1 MSNSCKSPVC
11 FGDKDKTTIP
21 NLHNP
26 DNNALQGLDVGLM
39 ASTTVVIRNYSKLDG
54 GMRIYINMQDTVL

>member
-1 MSNSCKSPVC
+1 MSDLHKSPVC

-26 DNNALQGLDVGLM
+26 GSTALHGVDAG
-39 ASTTVVIRNYSKLDG
+39 
-54 GMRIYINMQDTVL
+54 